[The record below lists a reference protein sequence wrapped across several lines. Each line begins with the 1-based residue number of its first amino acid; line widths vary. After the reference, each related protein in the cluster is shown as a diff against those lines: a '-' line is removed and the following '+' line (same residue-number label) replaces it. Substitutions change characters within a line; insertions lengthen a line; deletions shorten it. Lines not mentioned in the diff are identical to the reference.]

1 VKRSL
6 LVLRTLYQFLDP
18 IEQTLIGESGRQTL
32 VMRERGYLEPDD
44 RLNVVKKVRIPGCVV
59 RSIPRKTHMD
69 TTTLLVIVLL
79 ILLLGG
85 GGWYG
90 RGRWY

>member
-1 VKRSL
+1 
-6 LVLRTLYQFLDP
+6 LYFSAEKP
-18 IEQTLIGESGRQTL
+18 EE
-32 VMRERGYLEPDD
+32 V
-44 RLNVVKKVRIPGCVV
+44 
-59 RSIPRKTHMD
+59 HMD
-69 TTTLLVIVLL
+69 ITTLLIIVLI

>member
-1 VKRSL
+1 M
-6 LVLRTLYQFLDP
+6 
-18 IEQTLIGESGRQTL
+18 LIGPRWKGE
-32 VMRERGYLEPDD
+32 E
-44 RLNVVKKVRIPGCVV
+44 IP
-59 RSIPRKTHMD
+59 MD
-69 TTTLLVIVLL
+69 TTTLLIIVLV

>member
-1 VKRSL
+1 MRS
-6 LVLRTLYQFLDP
+6 V
-18 IEQTLIGESGRQTL
+18 
-32 VMRERGYLEPDD
+32 
-44 RLNVVKKVRIPGCVV
+44 
-59 RSIPRKTHMD
+59 PRKTHMD
-69 TTTLLVIVLL
+69 TTTLLIIVLL

>member
-1 VKRSL
+1 MCVDEHLS
-6 LVLRTLYQFLDP
+6 VGTMTCAISP
-18 IEQTLIGESGRQTL
+18 
-32 VMRERGYLEPDD
+32 RGFLEPDD
-44 RLNVVKKVRIPGCVV
+44 RLNVV
-59 RSIPRKTHMD
+59 RSPEFQAAQYAAPRKTHMD
-69 TTTLLVIVLL
+69 TTTLLIIVLL

>member
-1 VKRSL
+1 MR
-6 LVLRTLYQFLDP
+6 LDEHLSAGVISCP
-18 IEQTLIGESGRQTL
+18 ISPHGLT
-32 VMRERGYLEPDD
+32 EPGD
-44 RLNVVKKVRIPGCVV
+44 RLNVVKKVRIPGCAV

-69 TTTLLVIVLL
+69 TTTLLIIVLL